1 MKEWY
6 VRMSDGNVYGPADKA
21 SLVSWAEDGRIDPSA
36 SLSKDRIEWTPAQLM
51 DELGMKWLVELEPGK
66 PLGPYNRKFLIAS
79 HANGSLPDRA
89 KAYRLHEFSVD
100 QDPPTKIVEKEV
112 IKEVPVEKIVEKV
125 VEVEKRVEVPVEK
138 IVEKEVIKEVPVEKI
153 VEKRV
158 EVPVEKIVEK
168 RVEVPVEKIVEKEVI
183 KEVPVEKIVEKVVEV
198 EKIVEVPVEKIV
210 EKIVEVPVE
219 KIVEKEVIKEV
230 PVEVEKV
237 VEKIVE
243 VEKRV
248 EVPVEKIVEK
258 EVIKEVPVEK
268 IVEKIVEV
276 ERSPRTTVVVPE
288 IVEPAGNEPPP
299 RSGGK
304 GMFGDVRRSGLEA
317 LEQAARRELAAAGKS
332 RFSFFGRKKA

>member
-6 VRMSDGNVYGPADKA
+6 VRTSDGNVYGPADKA
-21 SLVSWAEDGRIDPSA
+21 SLVSWAEDGRIDPSS

-79 HANGSLPDRA
+79 HADGSLPDMV
-89 KAYRLHEFSVD
+89 KTYRLHEFPVD
-100 QDPPTKIVEKEV
+100 QDPPPTV
-112 IKEVPVEKIVEKV
+112 
-125 VEVEKRVEVPVEK
+125 VEK
-138 IVEKEVIKEVPVEKI
+138 IVEKEVVKEVPVEKI
-153 VEKRV
+153 
-158 EVPVEKIVEK
+158 
-168 RVEVPVEKIVEKEVI
+168 
-183 KEVPVEKIVEKVVEV
+183 
-198 EKIVEVPVEKIV
+198 
-210 EKIVEVPVE
+210 
-219 KIVEKEVIKEV
+219 
-230 PVEVEKV
+230 

-276 ERSPRTTVVVPE
+276 EKRVEVPVEKIVEKEVIKEGPVEKIVEKEVIKEVPVEVEKIVEVEKRVEVPVEKIVEKIVEVEKPPRTTVVVPE
-288 IVEPAGNEPPP
+288 ILEPAGNEPPR

-304 GMFGDVRRSGLEA
+304 GMFGDASRSGLEA